1 MRVENHSVTQSTARA
16 WLPIPGAVPLPLTT
30 GAVAPSV
37 PSYLLSD
44 GGESFITSP
53 DAATLQN
60 SVIEFACNLLL
71 LRSPKRSAGLI
82 RRESLFPTV
91 VDTSEDRLAT
101 GELHFAANRAK
112 ERLAARL
119 QAAFD
124 ADPFEDGINHPVEEI
139 IARELRKSENGQALE
154 WFKDISLDSTR
165 PAFAASVLRC
175 LGRLARPGTASWRTD
190 IVRRALTTDNV
201 EIRDAAAQTAELWN
215 DSDMG
220 AVLKAHSEPVPW
232 LRDYIRDIID
242 DLRG

>member
-1 MRVENHSVTQSTARA
+1 MRVENRSVTRSTA
-16 WLPIPGAVPLPLTT
+16 IPGAVPLPLTT
-30 GAVAPSV
+30 GAVAPSA

-44 GGESFITSP
+44 GGESFITST

-60 SVIEFACNLLL
+60 SVIEFACNILLFG
-71 LRSPKRSAGLI
+71 SPRRSAGLI
-82 RRESLFPTV
+82 RRESLFLTL
-91 VDTSEDRLAT
+91 VDASEDRPAT
-101 GELHFAANRAK
+101 GERHFAGSRAK

-119 QAAFD
+119 HAAFD
-124 ADPFEDGINHPVEEI
+124 ADPLEDGMNHPAEEI

-175 LGRLARPGTASWRTD
+175 LGRLDRPGTASWRTD
-190 IVRRALTTDNV
+190 IVRSALATDNV
-201 EIRDAAAQTAELWN
+201 EVRDAAAQTAELWD

-220 AVLKAHSEPVPW
+220 AVLKAHPEPVPW